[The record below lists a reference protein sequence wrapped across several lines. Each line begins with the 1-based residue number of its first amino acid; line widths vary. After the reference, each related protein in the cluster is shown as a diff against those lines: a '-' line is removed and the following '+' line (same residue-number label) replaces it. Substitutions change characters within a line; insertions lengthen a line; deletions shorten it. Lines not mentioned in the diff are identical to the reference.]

1 METANPRKNFPQI
14 MKLKFPGI
22 KILDRY
28 IIRKFLGTWIFS
40 IAIFI
45 VILVVFDYAE
55 KLEEFINN
63 KAPFSAIWFQYYLN
77 FIPFFINQFV
87 GLLTF
92 VGVIFFTSKMAY
104 NTEIIAMLSSGES
117 FRRLMWPY
125 FLSATV
131 IMLFSMVL
139 NLWIIPRANEPRVA
153 FERTY
158 IDRERRASQTY
169 DTDIYRQIGPGTFVY
184 LRDFT
189 GETQKAS
196 YFAIEKYEQ
205 GRLAAT
211 LEAANVSYDG
221 ESEHW
226 TAPQYFVRTMP
237 STDSMG
243 SPVPEKFE
251 RLAGLDTM
259 ININTAELGRLDQ
272 LIKTMNFMELNRFI
286 GEQKKKGS
294 DSMALL
300 EVERQSRFS
309 YPVAI
314 FILTLIG
321 VSLSSRKVRGGTGLH
336 MGLGI
341 ALCFGYI
348 LFSRFAEEFAK
359 GGILPAALSV
369 WIPNILFA
377 AIAIYLYIRAPK

>member
-1 METANPRKNFPQI
+1 

-55 KLEEFINN
+55 KLEDFINN
-63 KAPFSAIWFQYYLN
+63 KAPVTAIWFQYYLN

-104 NTEIIAMLSSGES
+104 NTEIVAMLSSGES

-131 IMLFSMVL
+131 IMLFSLVL
-139 NLWIIPRANEPRVA
+139 NLWVIPRANAPRVA
-153 FERTY
+153 FEDSYVSSKIRASRTY
-158 IDRERRASQTY
+158 DAN
-169 DTDIYRQIGPGTFVY
+169 IYRQIGPGTFVY
-184 LRDFT
+184 LRDFS

-196 YFAIEKYEQ
+196 YFAMERYEA
-205 GRLAAT
+205 GRLAAS
-211 LEAANVSYDG
+211 LEAASVTYNQETGRWS
-221 ESEHW
+221 
-226 TAPQYFVRTMP
+226 APTYILRTMP
-237 STDSMG
+237 RTVVDSLGAVVDSLSTPDE
-243 SPVPEKFE
+243 VFEKHT
-251 RLAGLDTM
+251 GLDTL
-259 ININTAELGRLDQ
+259 ININTAELGNLNQ
-272 LIKTMNFMELNRFI
+272 LITTMNIHELNGFI
-286 GEQKKKGS
+286 QEQRAKGS

-309 YPVAI
+309 YPAAI

-341 ALCFGYI
+341 TLCFGYI

-369 WIPNILFA
+369 WIPNIIFA
-377 AIAIYLYIRAPK
+377 GIAVYLYIKAPK

>member
-1 METANPRKNFPQI
+1 

-40 IAIFI
+40 IAMFI

-55 KLEEFINN
+55 KLEDFINN
-63 KAPFSAIWFQYYLN
+63 KAPLAAIWFQYYFN

-92 VGVIFFTSKMAY
+92 IGVIFFTSKMAY
-104 NTEIIAMLSSGES
+104 NTEIVAMLSSGES

-125 FLSATV
+125 FVSATV
-131 IMLFSMVL
+131 IMMFSLVL
-139 NLWIIPRANEPRVA
+139 NLWVIPRANAPRVA
-153 FERTY
+153 FEDSYITSKMRASRTY
-158 IDRERRASQTY
+158 DQN
-169 DTDIYRQIGPGTFVY
+169 IYRQIGPGTFVY
-184 LRDFT
+184 LRDFS
-189 GETQKAS
+189 GDTQKAS
-196 YFAIEKYEQ
+196 YFAIERYE
-205 GRLAAT
+205 GGHLASS
-211 LEAANVSYDG
+211 LEAASVTYDQQTG
-221 ESEHW
+221 HW
-226 TAPQYFVRTMP
+226 TAPTYILRTMP
-237 STDSMG
+237 TVDSLG
-243 SPVPEKFE
+243 NPTEERFEKLT
-251 RLAGLDTM
+251 RLDTL
-259 ININTAELGRLDQ
+259 ININTTELGRLDQ
-272 LIKTMNFMELNRFI
+272 LITTMNIHELNDFI
-286 GEQKKKGS
+286 DEQKAKGS

-309 YPVAI
+309 YPAAI

-341 ALCFGYI
+341 TLCFGYI

-369 WIPNILFA
+369 WIPNIIFA
-377 AIAIYLYIRAPK
+377 AIAFYLYVKAPK